1 MIQALKTRLTFWS
14 TTFWLVIATGVV
26 ATVIRFG
33 WGLGASTN
41 LSDRFPWGLW
51 IGFDILCGVGLAAG
65 GFVVAGS
72 VYIFNLK
79 EYRAILRPAILT
91 AFLGYL
97 LVIASLMF
105 DLGRPWYIWHA
116 IFMWNPRSVM
126 FEVAWCVM
134 LYTTVLFLEF
144 SPILFERLK
153 LEKPQRILHAVT
165 IPLVILGVI
174 LSSLHQSSLG
184 SLYLIVPSKVY
195 PLWYSSNLPY
205 FFFLS
210 AVAVGPAMVTMESF
224 LSSIAFDREIEISI
238 LSRLGKVSAVALS
251 VYFVLKVEDLI
262 GNHLFPYLF
271 TLNLE
276 GILYWLE
283 IVLGILVPIVLLVQD
298 RIRNNKNGLFFAS
311 LFIVLGFILNR
322 LNLSITSITASS
334 GVNYFPG
341 WIEISVSLMMVGIGF
356 ALFRLAVQY
365 LHIFPHSREKHEVH
379 HSREV
384 EIITFADVARRP
396 VEIEK

>member
-1 MIQALKTRLTFWS
+1 MIERLKSRITFWS
-14 TTFWLVIATGVV
+14 AIFWLVIATGVV
-26 ATVIRFG
+26 ATIIRFG

-41 LSDRFPWGLW
+41 LSDQFPWGLW

-79 EYRAILRPAILT
+79 EYRSILRPAILT

-116 IFMWNPRSVM
+116 LIMWNPRSVM

-144 SPILFERLK
+144 SPIIFERLK

-184 SLYLIVPSKVY
+184 SLYLIAPSKVY

-224 LSSIAFDREIEISI
+224 LSSTAFNREIEMPI
-238 LSRLGKVSAVALS
+238 LSRLGKVSAVALA
-251 VYFVLKVEDLI
+251 VYFVLKVEDII
-262 GNHLFPYLF
+262 GNHLSSYLF
-271 TLNLE
+271 TMNFEGMLYWAE
-276 GILYWLE
+276 ITIGIL
-283 IVLGILVPIVLLVQD
+283 IPIFLLVQD
-298 RIRNNKNGLFFAS
+298 RVRNNKQGLFFAS
-311 LFIVLGFILNR
+311 LLIVLGFIFNR
-322 LNLSITSITASS
+322 LNLSITSIAQSS

-341 WIEISVSLMMVGIGF
+341 WIEISVSLMMVAIGF

-365 LHIFPHSREKHEVH
+365 LDIFPRVVEHRTIH
-379 HSREV
+379 HSHQPEMISFSEV
-384 EIITFADVARRP
+384 SSPMVD
-396 VEIEK
+396 IEG

>member
-1 MIQALKTRLTFWS
+1 MIERLKARLTFWS
-14 TTFWLVIATGVV
+14 AIFWLVIATGVV

-41 LSDRFPWGLW
+41 LSDQFPWGLW

-97 LVIASLMF
+97 LVIASLMY

-116 IFMWNPRSVM
+116 IIMWNPRSVM

-153 LEKPQRILHAVT
+153 FEKPQKILHAVT

-224 LSSIAFDREIEISI
+224 ISFNAFNREIEMPI
-238 LSRLGKVSAVALS
+238 LSHLGKVSAVALA
-251 VYFVLKVEDLI
+251 VYFVLKVEDII
-262 GNHLFPYLF
+262 GNHLSPYLF
-271 TLNLE
+271 TMNLE
-276 GILYWLE
+276 GMLYWAE
-283 IVLGILVPIVLLVQD
+283 IILGILIPIFLLVQE
-298 RIRNNKNGLFFAS
+298 RVRNNKQGLFFAS
-311 LFIVLGFILNR
+311 LLIVIGFILNR
-322 LNLSITSITASS
+322 LNLSITSIAGSS

-341 WIEISVSLMMVGIGF
+341 WIEISVSLMMVAIGF
-356 ALFRLAVQY
+356 ALFRLAVQF
-365 LHIFPHSREKHEVH
+365 LHIFPKAVEEHPVRHRREHELISFSDAISPTVHSEK
-379 HSREV
+379 
-384 EIITFADVARRP
+384 
-396 VEIEK
+396 

>member
-1 MIQALKTRLTFWS
+1 MIKRVMARLTFWS
-14 TTFWLVIATGVV
+14 AVFWLVMAAGVA

-41 LSDRFPWGLW
+41 LSDEFPWGLW

-97 LVIASLMF
+97 LVIASLMI

-116 IFMWNPRSVM
+116 IIMWNPRSVM

-144 SPILFERLK
+144 SPVVFERLK
-153 LEKPQRILHAVT
+153 LEKLRTLVHSAT

-184 SLYLIVPSKVY
+184 SLYLIAPTKVY

-224 LSSIAFDREIEISI
+224 LSSNAFNRGIELPI
-238 LSRLGKVSAVALS
+238 LSRLGKVSAVSLA
-251 VYFVLKVEDLI
+251 VYFVLKVEDII
-262 GNHLFPYLF
+262 GNRLIPYLF
-271 TLNLE
+271 TMNLE
-276 GILYWLE
+276 AMLYWTE
-283 IVLGILVPIVLLVQD
+283 IVLGILVPILLLLQE
-298 RIRNNKNGLFFAS
+298 RIRNSKQGLFFAS

-322 LNLSITSITASS
+322 LNLSITSIAGSS
-334 GVNYFPG
+334 GVNYFPS

-365 LHIFPHSREKHEVH
+365 FDIFPPAVEKHAVH
-379 HSREV
+379 HGRKTELIAYTEREPTV
-384 EIITFADVARRP
+384 TV
-396 VEIEK
+396 IEQ

>member
-1 MIQALKTRLTFWS
+1 MIERLKSRLTFWS
-14 TTFWLVIATGVV
+14 AIFWLVIATGVV

-33 WGLGASTN
+33 WGLGTSTN
-41 LSDRFPWGLW
+41 LSDEFPWGLW

-116 IFMWNPRSVM
+116 LIMWNPRSVM

-153 LEKPQRILHAVT
+153 LEKPQKILHAVT

-224 LSSIAFDREIEISI
+224 LSSNAFNREIEMPI
-238 LSRLGKVSAVALS
+238 LSRLGKVSAVALA
-251 VYFVLKVEDLI
+251 VYFVLKVEDII
-262 GNHLFPYLF
+262 GNHLFSYLF

-276 GILYWLE
+276 GMLYWTE
-283 IVLGILVPIVLLVQD
+283 IILGILIPIFLLVQE
-298 RIRNNKNGLFFAS
+298 RIRNNKQGLFFAS
-311 LFIVLGFILNR
+311 LLIVLGFILNR
-322 LNLSITSITASS
+322 LNLSITSIAGSS

-341 WIEISVSLMMVGIGF
+341 WIEISVSLMMVAIGF

-365 LHIFPHSREKHEVH
+365 LHIFPRAVEEHPVH
-379 HSREV
+379 HKREL
-384 EIITFADVARRP
+384 ELISFSDVISP
-396 VEIEK
+396 TMDIKK

>member
-1 MIQALKTRLTFWS
+1 MERFWKVL
-14 TTFWLVIATGVV
+14 FWLVIAAGAA

-33 WGLGASTN
+33 MGLGASTN
-41 LSDRFPWGLW
+41 LSDQFPWGLW

-65 GFVVAGS
+65 GFVVAGA
-72 VYIFNLK
+72 VYIFNLD
-79 EYRAILRPAILT
+79 EYKPILRPAVLT

-116 IFMWNPRSVM
+116 IIMWNPRSVM

-144 SPILFERLK
+144 SPVIFEKLRLGK
-153 LEKPQRILHAVT
+153 ARRLIHAVT

-205 FFFLS
+205 YFFLS
-210 AVAVGPAMVTMESF
+210 AIAVGPAMVTMESF
-224 LSSIAFDREIEISI
+224 MSSAAFGREIELPV
-238 LSRLGKVSAVALS
+238 LSKLGKVSAVALA
-251 VYFVLKVEDLI
+251 VYFVLRVEDLI
-262 GNHLFPYLF
+262 GNRLFGYLV

-276 GILYWLE
+276 GILYWTELAVGT
-283 IVLGILVPIVLLVQD
+283 IVPVALLVQE
-298 RIRNNKNGLFFAS
+298 RIRNSRKGLFFAS
-311 LFIVLGFILNR
+311 LFIVLGFVLNR
-322 LNLSITSITASS
+322 MNLSITSIARYS
-334 GVNYFPG
+334 GVSYFPS
-341 WIEISVSLMMVGIGF
+341 WVEIAVSAMMVAIGF
-356 ALFRLAVQY
+356 ALFRLAVRY
-365 LHIFPHSREKHEVH
+365 LDIFPRPHEGSEPRPAPHTVTYH
-379 HSREV
+379 
-384 EIITFADVARRP
+384 EIIHDTAD
-396 VEIEK
+396 IGKS